1 MVSRVVLVRRVLK
14 DRQMMDMPVFV
25 SPAILV
31 QPNGTVLLLVWSV
44 RARLQV
50 STRIIVVRMLVV
62 IQQHLE
68 MALYVLAMKVLLV
81 LLERTS
87 ARHVWRPRAMV
98 WTVVLVLS
106 VARAP
111 QAMDTSVCVMKHIS
125 TM

>member
-1 MVSRVVLVRRVLK
+1 MYGYELRNHL
-14 DRQMMDMPVFV
+14 FV
-25 SPAILV
+25 YEWCICGFDCCERSSIML
-31 QPNGTVLLLVWSV
+31 
-44 RARLQV
+44 
-50 STRIIVVRMLVV
+50 RIIVVRMLVV

-68 MALYVLAMKVLLV
+68 MALVVLAMKVLLV

>member
-1 MVSRVVLVRRVLK
+1 MVSRVVLARRVLK
-14 DRQMMDMPVFV
+14 DRQTMDMPVFV

-44 RARLQV
+44 RVRLQV

-68 MALYVLAMKVLLV
+68 MALIVLAMKVLLV

-111 QAMDTSVCVMKHIS
+111 QGMDTSVCVMKHIS